1 MKISTLQ
8 HLTKPFLLL
17 VIAASAMASDAPR
30 VPRNTLAATEKKLD
44 NSFTKLWSDN
54 PFVVMGPTR
63 GVYLEGYGA
72 VFTAEVNLVAGPVL
86 GIMTPLHDQPRYR
99 AAQTEKDRAHS
110 GVEESAG
117 EGAGRCRGVGGNGG
131 RAPR

>member
-17 VIAASAMASDAPR
+17 VIAASAIASDLPR

-54 PFVVMGPTR
+54 PFVVLGPTR
-63 GVYLEGYGA
+63 GVYLEAYGA
-72 VFTAEVNLVAGPVL
+72 VFTAEINLVAGPPI
-86 GIMTPLHDQPRYR
+86 GIMMPPPDKQIG
-99 AAQTEKDRAHS
+99 RAH
-110 GVEESAG
+110 V
-117 EGAGRCRGVGGNGG
+117 
-131 RAPR
+131 